1 LPGTGVTPSAWNTR
15 TDRICGVAAHM
26 PPVVPVGSLSTSVAF
41 HASVL
46 PVFCTLSVNRPNC
59 PRYMVVGPPLVI
71 VTAETGT
78 VTVCASWQSSTPG
91 VPLVSVQV

>member
-1 LPGTGVTPSAWNTR
+1 
-15 TDRICGVAAHM
+15 VAVHM
-26 PPVVPVGSLSTSVAF
+26 PPVAPVGSLSRIVAF
-41 HASVL
+41 QASVV

-59 PRYMVVGPPLVI
+59 PRYMVVGPPLVS
-71 VTAETGT
+71 VTAEIGT